1 MPQLSEEIGRGILRV
16 RRLIMHEADRRLAA
30 RGESIL
36 SLQVLGCLSRL
47 GPLSQGELAQSA
59 GQHPTGMSRLLDEL
73 EQARLVRRGRDRSD
87 RRRVMVEATA
97 RGLSH
102 LAEHQPLV
110 QEAFDEVLAPLLPG
124 ERRVLRDLLR
134 RMLEK

>member
-16 RRLIMHEADRRLAA
+16 RRLIMHEADRRLSA
-30 RGESIL
+30 RGESML
-36 SLQVLGCLSRL
+36 SLQVLGCLSKL
-47 GPLSQGELAQSA
+47 GPLPQGELAQTA
-59 GQHPTGMSRLLDEL
+59 GQHPTGMSRLLEEL
-73 EQARLVRRGRDRSD
+73 EQARLVRHVRDRSD

-97 RGLSH
+97 RGLAH
-102 LAEHQPLV
+102 LAAHSPLV
-110 QEAFDEVLAPLLPG
+110 KAAFDEVVAPLQPG